1 MLVNLLVS
9 LGSFR
14 IVTNPE
20 VADHCPLVS
29 EL

>member
-1 MLVNLLVS
+1 MLVNRLVS
-9 LGSFR
+9 LGSVR
-14 IVTNPE
+14 VVTDPE